1 MKPAFA
7 TLAVCLAAVSLPAF
21 AQTGAGTPSISTPS
35 AQSSPIPLKLV
46 LPTSD
51 QSGVLLV
58 SPAHRRPGLLVNT
71 AWLRPGQ
78 PIALSFIVTNKTNKA
93 VVYNFPTGQQFDI
106 TANDAKGS
114 LVWTWS
120 KGQQFTQSISRLSLA
135 PNTRQVF
142 TAVWNGRTNTGQPMP
157 AGDYT
162 LNARMTSSTGTAITG
177 SIVVNNDPDPMNVG
191 RPTRT
196 PADLGAIRQVDV
208 TPPVTASKNITIGTP
223 APASAPK

>member
-7 TLAVCLAAVSLPAF
+7 PLAVCLAAVSLPAF

-58 SPAHRRPGLLVNT
+58 SPAHSK
-71 AWLRPGQ
+71 PGQ
-78 PIALSFIVTNKTNKA
+78 PLSMTFAVVNKTNKP
-93 VVYNFPTGQQFDI
+93 VVYNFPTGQKFDI

-120 KGQQFTQSISRLSLA
+120 KGRVFTQSISRLSIPA
-135 PNTRQVF
+135 GARVVF
-142 TAVWNGRTNTGQPMP
+142 NAIWNGRTSTGQPVP

-177 SIVVNNDPDPMNVG
+177 SLVVNNGPDPMNVG

-196 PADLGAIRQVDV
+196 PADLGAVRQVDV
-208 TPPVTASKNITIGTP
+208 TPPVTASKTITIGTP
-223 APASAPK
+223 APASAAK

>member
-7 TLAVCLAAVSLPAF
+7 PLAVCLTALSLPAF
-21 AQTGAGTPSISTPS
+21 AQTGAGTPSISIPS

-58 SPAHRRPGLLVNT
+58 NT
-71 AWLRPGQ
+71 ARLRPGQ
-78 PIALSFIVTNKTNKA
+78 PIALSFIVANKTNKP
-93 VVYNFPTGQQFDI
+93 VVYNFPTGQKFDI

-135 PNTRQVF
+135 PNARQVF
-142 TAVWNGRTNTGQPMP
+142 TAVWNGRTSTGQPVP

-196 PADLGAIRQVDV
+196 PADLGAVRQVDV
-208 TPPVTASKNITIGTP
+208 TPPITASKTITIGTP
-223 APASAPK
+223 APASAAK